1 MEYFRD
7 ICYTAHFN
15 FSSINSAIPTYISK
29 ILYMTGRSVN
39 IYLQEDTYNQLRKL
53 TGSRKIS
60 RFVDEAII
68 EKLTKEQ
75 ERNEEELRQK
85 MIAGYKANAKNK
97 KLQAEL
103 GVWEK
108 ISAQDAL
115 TQIEKNERKKGKKS

>member
-1 MEYFRD
+1 
-7 ICYTAHFN
+7 
-15 FSSINSAIPTYISK
+15 
-29 ILYMTGRSVN
+29 MTGRSVN

-75 ERNEEELRQK
+75 ERNKEELRQK
-85 MIAGYKANAKNK
+85 MITGYKANAKNK

>member
-1 MEYFRD
+1 
-7 ICYTAHFN
+7 
-15 FSSINSAIPTYISK
+15 
-29 ILYMTGRSVN
+29 MTGRSVN
-39 IYLQEDTYNQLRKL
+39 IYLQEETYNRLRKL
-53 TGSRKIS
+53 TGNRKIS
-60 RFVDEAII
+60 RFVDEAIV

-75 ERNEEELRQK
+75 ERNKEELKKK

-108 ISAQDAL
+108 ITAHDAL

>member
-1 MEYFRD
+1 
-7 ICYTAHFN
+7 
-15 FSSINSAIPTYISK
+15 
-29 ILYMTGRSVN
+29 MTGRSVN
-39 IYLQEDTYNQLRKL
+39 IYLQEETYNRLRKL

-75 ERNEEELRQK
+75 EKSKEELKKK
-85 MIAGYKANAKNK
+85 MIAGYKANARNK

-108 ISAQDAL
+108 TSTYDVL
-115 TQIEKNERKKGKKS
+115 TQIEKNETKKGRKN

>member
-1 MEYFRD
+1 
-7 ICYTAHFN
+7 
-15 FSSINSAIPTYISK
+15 
-29 ILYMTGRSVN
+29 MTGRSVN